1 MTDFRYRL
9 FGVVMTDF
17 RYHNLFMQVVGIPH
31 ILADG
36 IPLA

>member
-1 MTDFRYRL
+1 MTDFCYRL
-9 FGVVMTDF
+9 FGGVMTDF
-17 RYHNLFMQVVGIPH
+17 RHHNLLMQVVGIPH